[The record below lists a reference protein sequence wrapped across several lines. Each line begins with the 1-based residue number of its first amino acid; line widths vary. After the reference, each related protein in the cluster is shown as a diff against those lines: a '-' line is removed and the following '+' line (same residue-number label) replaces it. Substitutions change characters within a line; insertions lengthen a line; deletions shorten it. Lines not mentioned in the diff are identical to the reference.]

1 MKTMGAAQAGMR
13 FWLAGAAVSMVITG
27 GMAMAQET
35 GTTAEGAGTSGMDAA
50 ASNGVGAAQTPASD
64 AQQAAAPADAL
75 ATARQVEGLLTVKS
89 KYSATD
95 SVKRVQDALLAKGL
109 TVFTVIDHQKAAQ
122 QHSLEMPA
130 ASVIVFGNPKVGT
143 PMMVKSPTLA
153 IDLPSKVL
161 VWEDSQGN
169 VYASMNTA
177 AWMAQRHH
185 LSPEVL
191 APLAGLEK
199 LIPATLGQ

>member
-1 MKTMGAAQAGMR
+1 MR
-13 FWLAGAAVSMVITG
+13 RMRKAWGYRSVLAGLGVGLTMTG
-27 GMAMAQET
+27 GSVMAADEAKPAVGQ
-35 GTTAEGAGTSGMDAA
+35 AAGQG
-50 ASNGVGAAQTPASD
+50 G
-64 AQQAAAPADAL
+64 AAAPA
-75 ATARQVEGLLTVKS
+75 QVDGLLTIRS
-89 KYSATD
+89 RYSVSD
-95 SVKRVQDALLAKGL
+95 SIKRVQEALLAKGL

-130 ASVIVFGNPKVGT
+130 ASVIIFGNPKVGT
-143 PMMVKSPTLA
+143 PMMVQSPTLA

-185 LSPEVL
+185 LPPEVL

>member
-1 MKTMGAAQAGMR
+1 M
-13 FWLAGAAVSMVITG
+13 
-27 GMAMAQET
+27 QE
-35 GTTAEGAGTSGMDAA
+35 
-50 ASNGVGAAQTPASD
+50 
-64 AQQAAAPADAL
+64 
-75 ATARQVEGLLTVKS
+75 
-89 KYSATD
+89 
-95 SVKRVQDALLAKGL
+95 ALLAKGL

-122 QHSLEMPA
+122 QHSLDMPA

-143 PMMVKSPTLA
+143 PMMVQSPTLA